1 MDPPTRPS
9 GQSPPGRWI
18 GWAYGGGM
26 VSRTHPAAGPADHPV
41 LHPVALLDGLHDAL
55 AAPLQEVAQAMS
67 GLLQPVVAHRALVI
81 FTEDCTGR
89 PRKKAG
95 EAEVVE
101 NVTIAELDRILASL
115 DGADPGGAWAVEH
128 PVGGRP
134 RTVAA
139 WRADTGALLVLVD
152 PVAADDDVP
161 GARELVR
168 ALWRSV
174 AHGIR
179 EQVAAAPPAYLAEAR
194 AVSSE
199 RARVVA
205 ELGDAHA
212 TTLESLLAVLR
223 STRTG
228 DAAARQTAADL
239 ATNAMVELRAASD
252 RDRSLGEEPVARAFA
267 RLRDDL
273 RPLVRFRDLDVQFVE
288 PPVDGRALPGEVAHA
303 GRAIVRGAVLALV
316 EESDVTRV
324 RIQWDCD
331 GSNLLVGIRDDG
343 AGSTTADLDA
353 LRRLTDRVA
362 ALDGTLEVTA
372 TPGWGSEIAVRLPLD
387 APAAGLDAAGE
398 AGLSAR
404 EREVLALVAAG
415 SRNRAIAASLG
426 ISENTVKFHVANL
439 LRKMGAST
447 RAELAGLVRG

>member
-1 MDPPTRPS
+1 MP
-9 GQSPPGRWI
+9 
-18 GWAYGGGM
+18 
-26 VSRTHPAAGPADHPV
+26 SRTHPVDPASRPAAASADA
-41 LHPVALLDGLHDAL
+41 VALLDGLHDAL
-55 AAPLQEVAQAMS
+55 AAPLQEVAEALS

-115 DGADPGGAWAVEH
+115 ADDAGSAWSVEH
-128 PVGGRP
+128 PVGGWP

-152 PVAADDDVP
+152 PVAAHADVP
-161 GARELVR
+161 AARELVR

-179 EQVAAAPPAYLAEAR
+179 QQVAAAPPAYLAEAR

-199 RARVVA
+199 RARVVS

-223 STRTG
+223 SSRTG

-316 EESDVTRV
+316 EQPDVTRV

-343 AGSTTADLDA
+343 AGATTADLDA

-362 ALDGTLEVTA
+362 ALDGALDVTA

-404 EREVLALVAAG
+404 EREVLALVAGG
-415 SRNRAIAASLG
+415 SRNRAIATSLG

>member
-1 MDPPTRPS
+1 MP
-9 GQSPPGRWI
+9 
-18 GWAYGGGM
+18 
-26 VSRTHPAAGPADHPV
+26 SRTHPVDPSARPAARPTAFAASPAAD
-41 LHPVALLDGLHDAL
+41 PVALLDGLHDVL
-55 AAPLQEVAQAMS
+55 AAPLQEVAGALS

-115 DGADPGGAWAVEH
+115 DVADLDADDDADGPSAGTGTAWAVAH

-152 PVAADDDVP
+152 PVAAHDDVP
-161 GARELVR
+161 AARALVR

-179 EQVAAAPPAYLAEAR
+179 QQVAAAPPAYLAEAR

-212 TTLESLLAVLR
+212 ATLESLLAVLR
-223 STRTG
+223 SSRTG

-239 ATNAMVELRAASD
+239 AANAMVELRAASD

-316 EESDVTRV
+316 EQPDVTRV

-362 ALDGTLEVTA
+362 ALDGTLDVSA

-404 EREVLALVAAG
+404 EREVLALVAGG
-415 SRNRAIAASLG
+415 SRNRAIAGSLG

>member
-1 MDPPTRPS
+1 MP
-9 GQSPPGRWI
+9 
-18 GWAYGGGM
+18 
-26 VSRTHPAAGPADHPV
+26 SRTHPADPAAPPATDA
-41 LHPVALLDGLHDAL
+41 VALLDGLYDAL
-55 AAPLQEVAQAMS
+55 AAPLQEVAGALS
-67 GLLQPVVAHRALVI
+67 ALLQPVVAHRALVV

-115 DGADPGGAWAVEH
+115 GDDDHGSAWAVEH

-152 PVAADDDVP
+152 PVAARDDVP
-161 GARELVR
+161 AARELVR
-168 ALWRSV
+168 AMWRSV

-179 EQVAAAPPAYLAEAR
+179 QQVAAAPPAYLAEAR

-223 STRTG
+223 SSRTG

-316 EESDVTRV
+316 EEPDVTRV

-343 AGSTTADLDA
+343 AGATTADLDA

-362 ALDGTLEVTA
+362 ALDGTLDVTA

-404 EREVLALVAAG
+404 EREVLALVAGG
-415 SRNRAIAASLG
+415 SRNRAIATSLG

>member
-1 MDPPTRPS
+1 MP
-9 GQSPPGRWI
+9 
-18 GWAYGGGM
+18 
-26 VSRTHPAAGPADHPV
+26 SRTQPASPVARPIIPPAADA
-41 LHPVALLDGLHDAL
+41 VALLDGLHDAL
-55 AAPLQEVAQAMS
+55 AAPLQEVADALS
-67 GLLQPVVAHRALVI
+67 ALLQPVVAHRALVI

-115 DGADPGGAWAVEH
+115 VDGADDGSAWAVEH

-152 PVAADDDVP
+152 PVAAHDDVP
-161 GARELVR
+161 AARALVR

-179 EQVAAAPPAYLAEAR
+179 QQVAAAPPAYLAEAR

-223 STRTG
+223 SSRTG

-316 EESDVTRV
+316 EEPDVTRV

-362 ALDGTLEVTA
+362 ALDGTLDVTA

-398 AGLSAR
+398 AGLSGR
-404 EREVLALVAAG
+404 EREVLALVAGG
-415 SRNRAIAASLG
+415 SRNRAIATSLG

>member
-1 MDPPTRPS
+1 MP
-9 GQSPPGRWI
+9 
-18 GWAYGGGM
+18 
-26 VSRTHPAAGPADHPV
+26 SRTHPASPAARPARPAVPPAADA
-41 LHPVALLDGLHDAL
+41 VALLDGLHDAL
-55 AAPLQEVAQAMS
+55 AAPLQEVAGALS
-67 GLLQPVVAHRALVI
+67 ALLQPVVAHRALVI

-115 DGADPGGAWAVEH
+115 ADGADDGSAWAVEH

-152 PVAADDDVP
+152 PVAAHDDVHA
-161 GARELVR
+161 ARELVR

-179 EQVAAAPPAYLAEAR
+179 QQVAAAPPAYLAEAR

-223 STRTG
+223 SSRTG

-316 EESDVTRV
+316 EEPDVTRV

-362 ALDGTLEVTA
+362 ALDGTLDVTA

-398 AGLSAR
+398 AGLSGR
-404 EREVLALVAAG
+404 EREVLALVAGG
-415 SRNRAIAASLG
+415 SRNRAIATSLG

>member
-1 MDPPTRPS
+1 MP
-9 GQSPPGRWI
+9 
-18 GWAYGGGM
+18 
-26 VSRTHPAAGPADHPV
+26 SRTHPVDPSARPATASADA
-41 LHPVALLDGLHDAL
+41 VALLDGLHDAL
-55 AAPLQEVAQAMS
+55 AAPLQEVAESLS

-115 DGADPGGAWAVEH
+115 ADGSDGEAGSAWSVEH
-128 PVGGRP
+128 PVGGRT

-152 PVAADDDVP
+152 PVAAHDEVP
-161 GARELVR
+161 AARELVR

-179 EQVAAAPPAYLAEAR
+179 QQVAAAPPAYLAEAR

-199 RARVVA
+199 RARVVS

-223 STRTG
+223 SSRTG

-316 EESDVTRV
+316 EQPDVTRV

-343 AGSTTADLDA
+343 AGATTADLDA

-362 ALDGTLEVTA
+362 ALDGALDVTA

-404 EREVLALVAAG
+404 EREVLALVAGG
-415 SRNRAIAASLG
+415 SRNRAIATSLG